1 MEFRKHFFG
10 TVEHPA
16 PVMWSWQLE
25 LVGFSRQQIADLN
38 RVKELYQQGSITSSH
53 LSKGDWSLCAGFT
66 SRIACKAR
74 TRVRGKTK
82 MEWNLFC
89 HPSPRR

>member
-38 RVKELYQQGSITSSH
+38 RVKALYQQGVYHEVTPEQRR
-53 LSKGDWSLCAGFT
+53 LEF
-66 SRIACKAR
+66 
-74 TRVRGKTK
+74 VR
-82 MEWNLFC
+82 WLYQQNRLQ
-89 HPSPRR
+89 S

>member
-1 MEFRKHFFG
+1 MEFRKQIFG

-38 RVKELYQQGSITSSH
+38 RVKELYQQGVYH
-53 LSKGDWSLCAGFT
+53 EFT
-66 SRIACKAR
+66 PEQRR
-74 TRVRGKTK
+74 LEFVR
-82 MEWNLFC
+82 WLYQQNRLQ
-89 HPSPRR
+89 S